1 MEACFQCHHYKIY
14 YKKSA
19 SSQWIGLATVSGN
32 TTSYTHTNSNKTPII
47 PGQKYTYTVK
57 GYNSKYNTNGPY
69 NSKGLTISTKLDTVK
84 LKNAVL
90 SKDQKS
96 VTVSWNGLP
105 KRLLLHIPQNS
116 FHRLEADWIDRL

>member
-1 MEACFQCHHYKIY
+1 MYGNYNPSGISVNVPSSGSTGSQRLTPGTVTLSKISAPAYNKINIQWKPASNATHYKIY

-57 GYNSKYNTNGPY
+57 GITANIIQTAHI
-69 NSKGLTISTKLDTVK
+69 T
-84 LKNAVL
+84 A
-90 SKDQKS
+90 KD
-96 VTVSWNGLP
+96 
-105 KRLLLHIPQNS
+105 
-116 FHRLEADWIDRL
+116 